1 MEFERPNYK
10 PFIITIII
18 LILIVGGL
26 VAFIVLN
33 RIEKQKEIINQKT
46 VINNMNL
53 NLNVFFDISKILESF
68 DNAYNYPNSSY
79 YGYIYNT
86 EKKDASKFDFGAAV
100 FLEMHD
106 EMIGNNSLQFISES
120 TIKTKLEK
128 TFGKKFNY
136 EKEKEK
142 VKEAEGIVQVK
153 KNDYYNI
160 AYNEENKSYAY
171 ILQIPVAKQN
181 GYIAITTNTKL
192 TEDNIIV
199 SRKVAYVEY
208 GDNIVTIYKDH
219 SKNTKI
225 GQVEL
230 KNEIINK
237 DEIVGKYGSS
247 MSTFDYY
254 FEQKNNDKYYF
265 SKINKTK

>member
-18 LILIVGGL
+18 LILTIGGL

-46 VINNMNL
+46 IINNMNL

-86 EKKDASKFDFGAAV
+86 EKKYASKFDFGAAV
-100 FLEMHD
+100 FLEMND
-106 EMIGNNSLQFISES
+106 EMIGNANLQFVSEKA
-120 TIKTKLEK
+120 IKTKIEK
-128 TFGKKFNY
+128 TFGKNFDY
-136 EKEKEK
+136 DKEKEK
-142 VKEAEGIVQVK
+142 LKEKEGKVQIN
-153 KNDYYNI
+153 KNNYYNI
-160 AYNEENKSYAY
+160 EYNEENKVYAY
-171 ILQIPVAKQN
+171 VLQIPIAKNN
-181 GYIAITTNTKL
+181 GYIAITVNTKL
-192 TEDNIIV
+192 TENNIIV

-219 SKNTKI
+219 SKNNKI

-230 KNEIINK
+230 KNGIINK